1 MSIRDN
7 VGKILSELPPGVMLV
22 AAAKTQTQK
31 RVLEAIDAGVKI
43 IGENYV
49 QEAEE
54 KFGKNAEI
62 IRGKAELHLIGTLQ
76 KGKISRALKI
86 FDAIESVDS
95 IPLAE
100 EISKKAKAG
109 VKIFLEIN
117 ISDEKSKSGFK
128 KEAIP
133 ESAKRISALPRI
145 KLIGLM
151 AMPFSQDE
159 RILRRYFGEMK
170 KIFDELKI
178 KYPEMKFLSM
188 GMSSDY
194 KIAIEEGSNVV
205 RIGTAI
211 FGEREN

>member
-49 QEAEE
+49 QEAEK
-54 KFGKNAEI
+54 KFGKNGEK
-62 IRGKAELHLIGTLQ
+62 IRGKAELHLIGALQ
-76 KGKISRALKI
+76 KGKINRALKI
-86 FDAIESVDS
+86 FDVIESVDS
-95 IPLAE
+95 ISLAE

-133 ESAKRISALPRI
+133 ESVKRISALPRI

-151 AMPFSQDE
+151 TMPFSQDE